1 MVGLA
6 ACRMEID
13 KTAQDGQVSGQAAG
27 GSAGGGRDV
36 WKVAALPRRARRDAR
51 AGSDRSGAE
60 TLARLCQGYVGGR
73 GARGA
78 SAWRE
83 ADAGRALLGPAC
95 GDAERLWGG
104 GLGRAGWVGAEGMG
118 RAKVAGRGAWR
129 GCMRTE
135 RGAVAVESEK
145 AMGGVD
151 GERAVQEQ
159 D

>member
-1 MVGLA
+1 MSGKWRL
-6 ACRMEID
+6 CRD
-13 KTAQDGQVSGQAAG
+13 
-27 GSAGGGRDV
+27 GRDGT
-36 WKVAALPRRARRDAR
+36 R
-51 AGSDRSGAE
+51 
-60 TLARLCQGYVGGR
+60 GR
-73 GARGA
+73 GAT
-78 SAWRE
+78 E
-83 ADAGRALLGPAC
+83 AEQRHWQGCVKDTWAGEGRVGRALDAKRTRGALSLGLR